1 MESTTEET
9 TEDKS
14 LLKLRF
20 QPKTL
25 ERIDKLRK
33 VTKIDNRAQ
42 LVASSLQLTDEL
54 LDIIKNGSKIYIE
67 KPDGTK
73 ALVNIFGF

>member
-1 MESTTEET
+1 MEST

-33 VTKIDNRAQ
+33 ITKIDNRAQ

-54 LDIIKNGSKIYIE
+54 LEIIKNGSKIYIE
-67 KPDGTK
+67 NKDGSK